1 MLFKLSLKPF
11 IFLII
16 LILFIIAIFIL
27 FQNQELLSFKFI
39 LQNYINFKKV
49 ISTQFLYYYLLF
61 FLIYFSISV
70 LSLPVAGLLSLLI
83 GALFGFIP
91 GILLTSF
98 ASSLGALVSF
108 LIARYL
114 LKSFIE
120 RKFSKAL
127 NKINK
132 GIEENGLIYL
142 FFVRM
147 TPIFPFFLIN
157 LVFSVTKIKPL
168 SFYWVSQLGM
178 LFGTALFINAGTQ
191 ISNINSTQD
200 IFNKYVIISLILIAI
215 MPILIKKIIN
225 FIKGKKNERVSQI
238 K

>member
-1 MLFKLSLKPF
+1 MLFKLSLKPI

-16 LILFIIAIFIL
+16 LILFITAIFIL

-39 LQNYINFKKV
+39 LQNYINLKKV

-114 LKSFIE
+114 FKSFIE

-157 LVFSVTKIKPL
+157 LVFSVTKISPL

-225 FIKGKKNERVSQI
+225 FIKGKNNERVSQI